1 MILCE
6 KAIGKSNVWKHF
18 NHINYEGLRKSW
30 MFTLLKRLSGKISNP
45 SFKSLVDKLYETND
59 NGFYV
64 HSPPI
69 KNFNSGTINYIVR
82 YTGRPVLAQSRITDY
97 TGEHVTFTYTP
108 HGADEL
114 ITETLHVFDF
124 IKKLI
129 IHIPERNFKMIRYQG
144 FYFKRKRNQYQQHQK
159 RLKLAEY
166 SRMLSI
172 HGSWRRRILF
182 YFNRD
187 PLKCIYCGATFEL
200 VELFCDPRK
209 IKYYFTIYNRW
220 VDPYLERLNYN
231 AKGYNQRCSVQMHFL

>member
-6 KAIGKSNVWKHF
+6 KAIGNSNAWKHF
-18 NHINYEGLRKSW
+18 NHINYEGLRTSW
-30 MFTLLKRLSGKISNP
+30 MFTLLKRLSCKISDL
-45 SFKSLVDKLYETND
+45 SFKVLVDNLYKTKD

-69 KNFNSGTINYIVR
+69 KNFNAGAINYIVR
-82 YTGRPVLAQSRITDY
+82 YTGKPALAQSRITDY
-97 TGEHVTFTYTP
+97 TGEYVTFTYTP
-108 HGADEL
+108 HGSDEL
-114 ITETLHVFDF
+114 VAETLHVFEF

-144 FYFKRKRNQYQQHQK
+144 FYFKRKREQYLRHKK
-159 RLKLAEY
+159 RLEAWEY
-166 SRMLSI
+166 SRMLAI
-172 HGSWRRRILF
+172 HGSWRKRILF

-187 PLKCIYCGATFEL
+187 PLKCIYCGATLEL

-220 VDPYLERLNYN
+220 VDPYLERL
-231 AKGYNQRCSVQMHFL
+231 GS

>member
-18 NHINYEGLRKSW
+18 KHISYEGLRKSW
-30 MFTLLKRLSGKISNP
+30 MFTLLKRLSCKISDP
-45 SFKSLVDKLYETND
+45 TFKTLIDRLYKVND

-64 HSPPI
+64 YSPPI
-69 KNFNSGTINYIVR
+69 KNFNAGTINYIVR

-97 TGEHVTFTYTP
+97 TGTHVTFTYTP
-108 HGADEL
+108 HGSNEL

-144 FYFKRKRNQYQQHQK
+144 FYFKRKRKQCLLHQK
-159 RLKLAEY
+159 RLEITEY
-166 SRMLSI
+166 SRMLAI
-172 HGSWRRRILF
+172 HGSWRKRILF

-187 PLKCIYCGATFEL
+187 PLKCIYCGATLEL
-200 VELFCDPRK
+200 IELFCDPRK

-220 VDPYLERLNYN
+220 DDPYYERLKNH
-231 AKGYNQRCSVQMHFL
+231 G